1 MCHEKYSRLLNTGR
15 KRVLLGVIGGFF
27 IVGCAGPTA
36 GPARIAQAPLEPN
49 VIEIATFFS
58 ANPFGPVG
66 GSSTPGGFRIGALYL
81 MAPNEQGR
89 SVGVFA
95 DGIIHVYLYAVEK
108 DAEGKPT
115 RRLVRDWTYDPVQA
129 MPYRAKK
136 ATVLG
141 YGYQLHCV
149 WGDADVLGKDVEI
162 EVHFA
167 RKDGRLITST
177 AKAFKV
183 PKA

>member
-1 MCHEKYSRLLNTGR
+1 MWPRGQISLLYTER
-15 KRVLLGVIGGFF
+15 KRVLLGVIGA
-27 IVGCAGPTA
+27 ILIAGCVEPTTGPVQ
-36 GPARIAQAPLEPN
+36 IAQAPLEPN

-81 MAPNEQGR
+81 MAPNEQGQ

-95 DGIIHVYLYAVEK
+95 DGIIHVYLYSVEK
-108 DAEGKPT
+108 DAEGMSA
-115 RRLVRDWTYDPVQA
+115 RHLVRDWTFDPVQA

-149 WGDADVLGKDVEI
+149 WGDADVLGRDVEI

-177 AKAFKV
+177 PKAFKV